1 VTDRRADLARAWS
14 MHVQSSVGRPFV
26 DESFGA
32 YYVIAGLV
40 TIVVS
45 GRSGGLWYNG
55 QEAVSCRLAKNFE
68 GA

>member
-14 MHVQSSVGRPFV
+14 IHVQSSVGRPFV

-32 YYVIAGLV
+32 YVIAGLV

-45 GRSGGLWYNG
+45 DGSGGLWYNG